1 MTPKNLQTPEEL
13 HSLAGPIYEFLKQE
27 VNADDIEVCITRGHK
42 LTAYMANTGKM
53 LADAKYWRDQA
64 ISRSVLTHL
73 KDSKRSNLPASTLN
87 ELVKAETRD
96 FNYLVNWI
104 EQLDK
109 DAKYQLEWLRTCVS
123 KEKAQ
128 MYLQQATNSY

>member
-27 VNADDIEVCITRGHK
+27 VNADDIEVCITRGP
-42 LTAYMANTGKM
+42 
-53 LADAKYWRDQA
+53 Q
-64 ISRSVLTHL
+64 L